1 MNELMVFEGNNV
13 EVFEL
18 DGKVLFNPK
27 DVAKCLCIS
36 DVNSSMRNFNDRQVI
51 KVTNSNMREMHF
63 RKLHNTGE
71 NFLTESGVY
80 KLIFKS
86 NKEEAEKFQDW
97 ISDEVLPSIRKHGAY
112 MTPQRI
118 EDLLANP
125 DTIIQMAT
133 TLKEE
138 RAKRIEMENKVEE
151 DKPKILFANAVETAK
166 TSILI
171 GELAKLIKQNGIN
184 IGQQRLFEHLRKGGY
199 LSKRRGEMWNIP
211 TQKSMNL
218 GLFEIKKRVIQ
229 NPDGSSRVTRTT
241 KVTYKGQEY
250 FISKYLTNER

>member
-97 ISDEVLPSIRKHGAY
+97 VTDEVLPSIRKTGEY
-112 MTPQRI
+112 KSQNKLPKTYI
-118 EDLLANP
+118 EALESLVASEKEKERVLLLVEEKTK
-125 DTIIQMAT
+125 TINM
-133 TLKEE
+133 LVH
-138 RAKRIEMENKVEE
+138 ENKLYTTTEIAKE
-151 DKPKILFANAVETAK
+151 MNLTSARKLNKILNDERIQFKQNSTWVLY
-166 TSILI
+166 SRYSNL
-171 GELAKLIKQNGIN
+171 GYVSIKQNCLDNGKIVYD
-184 IGQQRLFEHLRKGGY
+184 RKWTGEGREFI
-199 LSKRRGEMWNIP
+199 LSKFN
-211 TQKSMNL
+211 
-218 GLFEIKKRVIQ
+218 
-229 NPDGSSRVTRTT
+229 T
-241 KVTYKGQEY
+241 K
-250 FISKYLTNER
+250 NEVMYN